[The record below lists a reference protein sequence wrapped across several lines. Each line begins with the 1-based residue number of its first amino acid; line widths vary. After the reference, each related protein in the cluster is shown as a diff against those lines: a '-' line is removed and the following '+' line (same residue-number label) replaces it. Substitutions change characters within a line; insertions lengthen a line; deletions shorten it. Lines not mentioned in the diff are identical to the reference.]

1 MVDLADAISSNRLGI
16 VGIPAEGYPVTAEQA
31 QALLL
36 TYDKWQRARN
46 NVVGEDG
53 MTDAQRAKQEREA
66 AGVAKK
72 AEREAAKLAK
82 AAEKEAK
89 AGERAAAK
97 AEAERQKEEQRAAR
111 QAERDAKNANA
122 AAEREA
128 KRVAAEAAKAAR
140 AAEREAA
147 KAAKAAE
154 KAAGGEE
161 TPELEAPTPN
171 RESRRNRAN
180 GAGAEKPAEVAAV

>member
-1 MVDLADAISSNRLGI
+1 MTEGTAKKVRYSVENPSPLMVDLADAISSNRLGI

-140 AAEREAA
+140 AAEREA
-147 KAAKAAE
+147 
-154 KAAGGEE
+154 GC
-161 TPELEAPTPN
+161 
-171 RESRRNRAN
+171 S
-180 GAGAEKPAEVAAV
+180 